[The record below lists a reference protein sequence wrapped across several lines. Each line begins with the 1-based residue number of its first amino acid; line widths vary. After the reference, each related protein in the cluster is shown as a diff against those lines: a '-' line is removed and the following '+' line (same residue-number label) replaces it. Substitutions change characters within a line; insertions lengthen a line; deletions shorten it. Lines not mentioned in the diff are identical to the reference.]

1 MEVVCADYDF
11 TVIRLDEKVELQYM
25 VKQGGE
31 REKIAKK
38 ERDRDARFKRFIDAS
53 EAGEHLDRLGS
64 IRRELKM
71 LPPGRLE
78 ALQQH
83 GRIYYYQNAQAR
95 RRGSLG
101 NRNWCDNWPESG
113 TCWRNGRFCSII

>member
-1 MEVVCADYDF
+1 MRDLKDLL
-11 TVIRLDEKVELQYM
+11 TQ
-25 VKQGGE
+25 VKQ
-31 REKIAKK
+31 
-38 ERDRDARFKRFIDAS
+38 
-53 EAGEHLDRLGS
+53 EHLDRLGS

-95 RRGSLG
+95 RRGIT
-101 NRNWCDNWPESG
+101 RKPELVRQLARKRYLLEERKILQHNLKEIERALEKCESCG
-113 TCWRNGRFCSII
+113 INGILQKLPRADQSASKTVFL

>member
-1 MEVVCADYDF
+1 MRDLKDLL
-11 TVIRLDEKVELQYM
+11 TR
-25 VKQGGE
+25 VKQ
-31 REKIAKK
+31 
-38 ERDRDARFKRFIDAS
+38 
-53 EAGEHLDRLGS
+53 EHLDRLGS

-83 GRIYYYQNAQAR
+83 GGFTIIKTHR
-95 RRGSLG
+95 RGGGGSLG
-101 NRNWCDNWPESG
+101 NQNWCDNWPESG

>member
-1 MEVVCADYDF
+1 MRDLKDLL
-11 TVIRLDEKVELQYM
+11 TR
-25 VKQGGE
+25 VKQ
-31 REKIAKK
+31 
-38 ERDRDARFKRFIDAS
+38 
-53 EAGEHLDRLGS
+53 EHLDRLGS

-95 RRGSLG
+95 RRGIT
-101 NRNWCDNWPESG
+101 RKPELVRQLARKRCGEWRTIADKDGGSG
-113 TCWRNGRFCSII
+113 GI

>member
-1 MEVVCADYDF
+1 MRDLKDLL
-11 TVIRLDEKVELQYM
+11 TR
-25 VKQGGE
+25 VKQ
-31 REKIAKK
+31 
-38 ERDRDARFKRFIDAS
+38 
-53 EAGEHLDRLGS
+53 EHLDRLGS

-95 RRGSLG
+95 RRGITGQKAVLVG
-101 NRNWCDNWPESG
+101 G
-113 TCWRNGRFCSII
+113 TEDFAA